1 MRKRES
7 QKESAVGE
15 NVYTECVALVRE
27 NVCTKYLSM
36 STPDIYT
43 EDLPRMCIQNVCREG
58 LSG

>member
-27 NVCTKYLSM
+27 NAYTKYLSM

-43 EDLPRMCIQNVCREG
+43 EHLLRISIQNVCREG
-58 LSG
+58 LCG